1 MSRQSASAHQYGLR
15 IGTGHGVGAL
25 AVGPVRPCVAGT
37 ASRFGALDGFR
48 SCLRTRTTGDGR
60 RFVAASSTLNLGNDQ
75 REQLPIDGRGA
86 LQIDADQIPDA
97 NFGAE

>member
-1 MSRQSASAHQYGLR
+1 LS
-15 IGTGHGVGAL
+15 
-25 AVGPVRPCVAGT
+25 
-37 ASRFGALDGFR
+37 
-48 SCLRTRTTGDGR
+48 
-60 RFVAASSTLNLGNDQ
+60 AASSTLNLGNDQ

>member
-1 MSRQSASAHQYGLR
+1 MPWTDSVPACELVRQGTDGGL
-15 IGTGHGVGAL
+15 
-25 AVGPVRPCVAGT
+25 
-37 ASRFGALDGFR
+37 S
-48 SCLRTRTTGDGR
+48 
-60 RFVAASSTLNLGNDQ
+60 AASSTLNLGNDQ

>member
-1 MSRQSASAHQYGLR
+1 LARSGRALPALRAASVPWTDSVPACELVRQGPDGGL
-15 IGTGHGVGAL
+15 
-25 AVGPVRPCVAGT
+25 
-37 ASRFGALDGFR
+37 S
-48 SCLRTRTTGDGR
+48 
-60 RFVAASSTLNLGNDQ
+60 AASSTLNLGNDQ